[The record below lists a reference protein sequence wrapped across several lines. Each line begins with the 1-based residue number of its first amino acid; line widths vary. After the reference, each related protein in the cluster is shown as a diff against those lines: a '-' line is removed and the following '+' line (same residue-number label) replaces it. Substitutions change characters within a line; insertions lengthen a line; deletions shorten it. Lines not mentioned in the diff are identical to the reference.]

1 MIITCPCGEKKFE
14 VAESL
19 IAEKGRLLKCGSC
32 EHTWFF
38 DKKSQ
43 QESHS
48 TEREFNKKTSISINE
63 ENSLKKFKNTDN
75 NTNLDD
81 QKTKTKIS
89 KNKGSELIRYKP
101 KSSFTIVNF
110 LSYILVMII
119 SFIGFLVLVDTFKSQ
134 LYDFYPDL
142 ETLMFS
148 FYETLKDIQLFI
160 KDLI

>member
-19 IAEKGRLLKCGSC
+19 IPEKGRLLKCGSC

-38 DKKSQ
+38 DKKNQ

-75 NTNLDD
+75 NTILDD